1 MNIEDVFE
9 LDFIM
14 VVVDF
19 AAASANIWI
28 KKTYRLVL
36 HHNLGWFYLNEVLLQ
51 PICGYS
57 SVTEL
62 KF

>member
-1 MNIEDVFE
+1 MKIEDVFE

-19 AAASANIWI
+19 AVASANIWI

-36 HHNLGWFYLNEVLLQ
+36 ASQFRLVLF
-51 PICGYS
+51 
-57 SVTEL
+57 E
-62 KF
+62 